1 MSSPV
6 HEHGTHIESDLVHYL
21 HYLYNCVINIYI
33 NQQRWCILCQIN
45 AKPHSPHRW
54 SAQNNFRAFIFNLV
68 LYFSNNFIYLDPAAW
83 CMKRYWDFYETC
95 ISLSFRNIRNNISI
109 LFISLSILLPFTKTV
124 DLGIRIGRICLLINN
139 HIWNWKSTLSL
150 YSQLTTDYL

>member
-1 MSSPV
+1 
-6 HEHGTHIESDLVHYL
+6 
-21 HYLYNCVINIYI
+21 
-33 NQQRWCILCQIN
+33 
-45 AKPHSPHRW
+45 
-54 SAQNNFRAFIFNLV
+54 
-68 LYFSNNFIYLDPAAW
+68 
-83 CMKRYWDFYETC
+83 MKSYRDFYETC